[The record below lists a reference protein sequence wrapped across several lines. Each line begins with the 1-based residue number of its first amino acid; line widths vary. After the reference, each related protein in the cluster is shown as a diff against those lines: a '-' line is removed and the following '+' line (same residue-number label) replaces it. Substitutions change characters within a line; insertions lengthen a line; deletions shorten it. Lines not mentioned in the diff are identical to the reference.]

1 MVEIR
6 VVSPKMAILV
16 NILMIMFQNVDDE
29 MSGEFG
35 DNVSISSRRKS
46 IVVTEEEIVRII
58 IIIFKI

>member
-1 MVEIR
+1 
-6 VVSPKMAILV
+6 
-16 NILMIMFQNVDDE
+16 

-58 IIIFKI
+58 IIINFKNIIVIKKGFKIKLKIYFDK